1 MAGGGQMGGG
11 QPPSGAYGSPNFDS
25 SQPSSGSGM
34 SPFRQFRGMLGGMAG
49 SGMAPVVPESPYST
63 TTAADMGAPTQPNFI
78 DQAYRDIYNR
88 PASADELSYYK
99 NEFGDDISRD
109 ERMSLV
115 ERLKDSRGP
124 ETTQQQSM
132 MNNPY
137 FRPLQN
143 YMYSPFMSMRQYN
156 PYTRGYFGA
165 DPMYGGYSPFIPRMP
180 TPPDMYTGG
189 NRNRLADIDADMKAE
204 EANQEGKRRRPLGH
218 GAYEYY

>member
-25 SQPSSGSGM
+25 SNPINQPSSGSGM
-34 SPFRQFRGMLGGMAG
+34 NPFRQTRGMLGGMAG
-49 SGMAPVVPESPYST
+49 LGISPALPAAGTPDSSYEMANMPP
-63 TTAADMGAPTQPNFI
+63 
-78 DQAYRDIYNR
+78 
-88 PASADELSYYK
+88 
-99 NEFGDDISRD
+99 
-109 ERMSLV
+109 
-115 ERLKDSRGP
+115 
-124 ETTQQQSM
+124 QSM
-132 MNNPY
+132 MNDPY
-137 FRPLQN
+137 FRPMQN
-143 YMYSPFMSMRQYN
+143 YMYSPFMSMQQYN

-180 TPPDMYTGG
+180 TPAGMYTGA